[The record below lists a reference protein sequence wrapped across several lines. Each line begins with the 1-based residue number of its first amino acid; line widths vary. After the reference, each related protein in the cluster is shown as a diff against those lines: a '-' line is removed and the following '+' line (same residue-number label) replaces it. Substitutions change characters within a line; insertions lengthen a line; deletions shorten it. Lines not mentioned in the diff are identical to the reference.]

1 VYVCVCVYACVCV
14 CVRFQMLFR
23 VKEKWTLEE
32 LIPYVGYLSI
42 AAWIA
47 VSLISLSLHSF
58 DIALTCTYKHCYA
71 IFVHCI
77 IASSSARKNA
87 KINGAEI
94 IS

>member
-1 VYVCVCVYACVCV
+1 
-14 CVRFQMLFR
+14 MLFR

-42 AAWIA
+42 AALIA
-47 VSLISLSLHSF
+47 VSLISPSLHSF

-71 IFVHCI
+71 IFCARYI
-77 IASSSARKNA
+77 TSSSARKNA
-87 KINGAEI
+87 KINAAEI